1 MEELGLPERLFE
13 TRYEP
18 TGRKRINNYFN
29 LRWIEVVKAA
39 LSDAQQEMLAES
51 QFRLLM
57 LMGAHTFSVMFVHQ
71 IFSRHLVTRKMCELW
86 WLFAGKPIRYGI
98 GDFALVTGL
107 NCGFPPTPN
116 VGTQRMTKGEKRAKQ
131 RENK

>member
-51 QFRLLM
+51 QFRQLI
-57 LMGAHTFSVMFVHQ
+57 LMGAHTFFNHVRPPDFVTA
-71 IFSRHLVTRKMCELW
+71 V
-86 WLFAGKPIRYGI
+86 
-98 GDFALVTGL
+98 GDQKTV
-107 NCGFPPTPN
+107 
-116 VGTQRMTKGEKRAKQ
+116 
-131 RENK
+131 